1 MKLGI
6 ALAAVGFAGTLLFLA
21 GAADWGNAYFYSS
34 HPWLLGAGGACFI
47 VFLIGM
53 YLFRKELKKR
63 REAERRRQQ
72 PPPTA

>member
-6 ALAAVGFAGTLLFLA
+6 ILAAVGFAGTLLFLA
-21 GAADWGNAYFYSS
+21 GAADLGTWDIYSS
-34 HPWLLGAGGACFI
+34 NPWLLGAGGACFI

-63 REAERRRQQ
+63 REAERRRLK